1 MKVLKYTLH
10 FCYLMRLTGMTIVL
24 GALMH
29 LCGGGTVDTAD
40 LLCGT
45 LLWLVGQI
53 VVNMTKHIET
63 IIKRGNEN
71 EKERD

>member
-1 MKVLKYTLH
+1 MKLLKYILH
-10 FCYLMRLTGMTIVL
+10 FCYLMRLIGMILVL
-24 GALMH
+24 VALNR

-53 VVNMTKHIET
+53 TVNMTKYIDIKT
-63 IIKRGNEN
+63 KRGNEN
-71 EKERD
+71 END